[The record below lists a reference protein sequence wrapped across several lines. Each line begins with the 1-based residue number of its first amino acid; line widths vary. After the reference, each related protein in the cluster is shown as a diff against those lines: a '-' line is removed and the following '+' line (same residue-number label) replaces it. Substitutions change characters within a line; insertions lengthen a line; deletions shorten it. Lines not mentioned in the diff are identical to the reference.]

1 MKTNKK
7 MYVPPVI
14 GRVEL
19 DSEISLQLASAEDD
33 NPDGEPLF
41 IKAPEYFNNDPYKT
55 NQA

>member
-7 MYVPPVI
+7 LYVPPVI

-19 DSEISLQLASAEDD
+19 DSQISLQLASAESDD
-33 NPDGEPLF
+33 PDGEPLF